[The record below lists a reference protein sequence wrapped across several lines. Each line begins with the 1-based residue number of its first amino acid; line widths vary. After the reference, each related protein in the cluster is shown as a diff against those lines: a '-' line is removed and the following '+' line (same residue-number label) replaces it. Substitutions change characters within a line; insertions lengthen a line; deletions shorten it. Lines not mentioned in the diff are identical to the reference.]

1 MQGCVT
7 VESGIWNQVQDD
19 MEYTYMPW
27 KVNARDR
34 TITFDAFD
42 LAWCVL
48 AQFGLLQDV
57 LEDGE
62 EKMLHGILVVIED
75 EFMDQVR
82 HIIFCDHE
90 DYVNCLDLR
99 KRMNDWLLSLARQ
112 RPLLDRVEAT

>member
-27 KVNARDR
+27 TVNSRDR

-48 AQFGLLQDV
+48 AQFGLLEDV
-57 LEDGE
+57 LDDGE
-62 EKMLHGILVVIED
+62 QKMLRGILAVIEHD
-75 EFMDQVR
+75 FMEQVR

-90 DYVNCLDLR
+90 DYVSCLHLR
-99 KRMNDWLLSLARQ
+99 KRINEWLLSLAWQ
-112 RPLLDRVEAT
+112 RPLLGRVEAT